1 MLWQL
6 SFKRVATAMTRL
18 ELANEQKTL
27 LKYHTYD

>member
-18 ELANEQKTL
+18 ANEQKTL

>member
-18 ELANEQKTL
+18 EKKKKTL